1 MSAPVAIALHK
12 TRVFNGLLSLA
23 VLGIVVGSVVVNS
36 KRTTP
41 SDHPRA
47 SMPSIEQL
55 TSEARDLPAQSFL
68 AH

>member
-1 MSAPVAIALHK
+1 MSAPFTATLHK
-12 TRVFNGLLSLA
+12 TRIFNGLLSLA
-23 VLGIVVGSVVVNS
+23 VLGIVVASVVINS

-41 SDHPRA
+41 TDHPQV

-55 TSEARDLPAQSFL
+55 TSETRDLPAQSFL

>member
-1 MSAPVAIALHK
+1 MSAPVAISLHK
-12 TRVFNGLLSLA
+12 TRIFNGLLSLV
-23 VLGIVVGSVVVNS
+23 VLGVLVGSVVTNS
-36 KRTTP
+36 KRMTP
-41 SDHPRA
+41 TGHPRV